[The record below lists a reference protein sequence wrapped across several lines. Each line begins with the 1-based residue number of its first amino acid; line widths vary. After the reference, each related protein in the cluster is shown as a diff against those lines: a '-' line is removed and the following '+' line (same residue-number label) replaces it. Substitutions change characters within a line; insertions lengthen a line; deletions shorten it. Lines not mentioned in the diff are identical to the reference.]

1 MAVVP
6 STPEPASVPARKP
19 NFLQRIAGVLW
30 SPAAAFA
37 EIVSR
42 PDFLIALLLI
52 AALAFVASFLI
63 SPHMDM
69 ETSLRG
75 QLEQRGGLTEAEID
89 RAVGIALKM
98 RRLNSTLA
106 SLATPA
112 IILIV
117 AGVYTLALQLFG
129 GDATFRQ
136 ILSVT
141 VYAWMP
147 VAVQSILRTAVI
159 LPRGMMSPEEIL
171 RVLKSNPGAFL
182 DPSASPALKTILS
195 SLDLF
200 YIWTLILLI
209 LGYTVA
215 SKLTRKTVATIVV
228 SVWLVVVLAIT
239 AFAALNA

>member
-1 MAVVP
+1 
-6 STPEPASVPARKP
+6 
-19 NFLQRIAGVLW
+19 
-30 SPAAAFA
+30 
-37 EIVSR
+37 
-42 PDFLIALLLI
+42 
-52 AALAFVASFLI
+52 
-63 SPHMDM
+63 M

-75 QLEQRGGLTEAEID
+75 QLEQRGGLSEAEID
-89 RAVGIALKM
+89 RTVGIALKM
-98 RRLNSTLA
+98 QRLNSTLA
-106 SLATPA
+106 SLGTPA

-117 AGVYTLALQLFG
+117 AGIYSLALQLFG

-147 VAVQSILRTAVI
+147 IAVQSILRTAVI
-159 LPRGMMSPEEIL
+159 LPRGMMSPDEIL
-171 RVLKSNPGAFL
+171 RVLKSNPGTFL
-182 DPSASPALKTILS
+182 EPSASPALKAILS

-215 SKLTRKTVATIVV
+215 SKLARKTVATIVV

-239 AFAALNA
+239 AIAALNA